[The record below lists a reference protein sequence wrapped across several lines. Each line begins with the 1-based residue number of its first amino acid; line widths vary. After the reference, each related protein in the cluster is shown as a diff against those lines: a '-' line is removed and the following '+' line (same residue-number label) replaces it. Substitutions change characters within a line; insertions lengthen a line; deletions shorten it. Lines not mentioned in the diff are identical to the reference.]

1 LKKGGDKLNTIM
13 IVDDDLYIR
22 ELVSTVLKN
31 EGFITFEASDG
42 RDALRKMT
50 DVNPDLCIID
60 IMMPHMDGFDL
71 CGKLR
76 QYYEDM
82 PILMLTAMDDISQKV
97 KGYELGT
104 DDYLTK
110 PFEPAEL
117 TIRVKALLRRYKIPA
132 SETIHV
138 GNLTIDKSS
147 HTIYIDSERIDDIPL
162 KEFEILYKL
171 ARSQGKIIARGDF
184 IEDIW
189 GYDFEG
195 NERTL
200 DVHINRLRDK
210 FSPERHGFKITAIR
224 GIGYRLEVTK

>member
-1 LKKGGDKLNTIM
+1 MNTIM
-13 IVDDDLYIR
+13 IVDDDQHIR
-22 ELVSTVLKN
+22 ELVSTILKN
-31 EGFITFEASDG
+31 EGFIAFESTDG
-42 RDALRKMT
+42 RDALQKMNT
-50 DVNPDLCIID
+50 ITPDICIID
-60 IMMPHMDGFDL
+60 IMMPNMDGFEL
-71 CGKLR
+71 CRHIR

-82 PILMLTAMDDISQKV
+82 PILMLTAKDDITQKV

-117 TIRVKALLRRYKIPA
+117 IIRVKALLRRYKVPD
-132 SETIHV
+132 SEYICI
-138 GNLTIDKSS
+138 GNVTVDRGS
-147 HTIYIDSERIDDIPL
+147 HCIYIDNKRTDDIPL

-171 ARSQGKIIARGDF
+171 SRSQGKIISRGEF

-200 DVHINRLRDK
+200 DVHINRLRDR
-210 FSPERHGFKITAIR
+210 FPSERHGFKITAIR
-224 GIGYRLEVTK
+224 GIGYRLEVTM

>member
-1 LKKGGDKLNTIM
+1 M
-13 IVDDDLYIR
+13 IIDDDSYIR

-31 EGFITFEASDG
+31 EGFIVFEASDG

-60 IMMPHMDGFDL
+60 LMMPNMDGFDL
-71 CGKLR
+71 CRRLR
-76 QYYEDM
+76 QYYDDK
-82 PILMLTAMDDISQKV
+82 PILMLTAMDDISKKV
-97 KGYELGT
+97 KGYEMGT

-117 TIRVKALLRRYKIPA
+117 IIRVKALLRRCKVPS
-132 SETIHV
+132 SEVLSV
-138 GNLTIDKSS
+138 GKLTVDNSS
-147 HTIYIDSERIDDIPL
+147 HTIYMDNERIDDIPL
-162 KEFEILYKL
+162 KEFEVLYKL
-171 ARSQGKIIARGDF
+171 ARSHGKIIPRSNF

-200 DVHINRLRDK
+200 DVHINRLR
-210 FSPERHGFKITAIR
+210 ERFPKEQYGFKITAIR
-224 GIGYRLEVTK
+224 GIGYRLEVAI

>member
-1 LKKGGDKLNTIM
+1 MNTIM

-42 RDALRKMT
+42 RNALRKMT

-147 HTIYIDSERIDDIPL
+147 HTIHIDSERIDDIPL

>member
-1 LKKGGDKLNTIM
+1 MNTIM

>member
-1 LKKGGDKLNTIM
+1 MNTIM
-13 IVDDDLYIR
+13 IVDDDPYIC

-50 DVNPDLCIID
+50 DTSPDLCVID
-60 IMMPHMDGFDL
+60 LLMPNMDGFEL
-71 CGKLR
+71 CRKLR
-76 QYYEDM
+76 KYYGDM

-117 TIRVKALLRRYKIPA
+117 IIRVKALLRRYKVPS
-132 SETIHV
+132 SEVLSV
-138 GNLTIDKSS
+138 GKLTVDNSS
-147 HTIYIDSERIDDIPL
+147 HTIYTGSERTEDIPL
-162 KEFEILYKL
+162 KEFEVLYKL
-171 ARSQGKIIARGDF
+171 ARSQGKIIPRDDL
-184 IEDIW
+184 IEAIW

-200 DVHINRLRDK
+200 DVHINRLR
-210 FSPERHGFKITAIR
+210 ERFPTEQYGFKITAIR
-224 GIGYRLEVTK
+224 GIGYRLEATI